1 MRGEDRTSGALFS
14 YVDVEARIGANHPL
28 RAMRR
33 LTNAALAE
41 LDPRFSALYE
51 GIGRPSIA
59 PERFLRA
66 SLLQLLYSIRSERQL
81 VERLEFDM
89 LFRWFVGL
97 TIDEKVFDASTFS
110 KNRDRLL
117 THAIAQEFLSSLLG
131 LPEVK
136 GLLSGEHFSVD
147 GTLLKA
153 WASMKSFRPKSA
165 SGEGAGNGPGEPP
178 PPGRNREAD
187 FRKTKRSNKTH
198 ASTTDKD
205 ARLYR
210 KGAGQESRLC
220 YLGHALME
228 NRNGLVAAAEA
239 TLATGTAEREAAA
252 AFSQR
257 LPKGATLGADK
268 GYDAEAF
275 VEGLKARGI
284 EPHIAINGTVSKHGK
299 ARKTAVPS
307 EVAASVRLCHQPA
320 AAQAHRGR
328 LRLDEDGRRSHAG
341 EGARPCQGPRRF
353 RPRHGRLQHRA
364 PAQALGPEGRS
375 PASDMKSQR
384 TTTRLHAKTPNL
396 SRIQPQKIALALLVA
411 QTH

>member
-1 MRGEDRTSGALFS
+1 MRGEDRTSGALFC

-59 PERFLRA
+59 PERLLRA

-136 GLLSGEHFSVD
+136 GLLSAEHFSVD

-165 SGEGAGNGPGEPP
+165 SGEGAGNGPSEPP

-210 KGAGQESRLC
+210 KGAG
-220 YLGHALME
+220 
-228 NRNGLVAAAEA
+228 
-239 TLATGTAEREAAA
+239 
-252 AFSQR
+252 
-257 LPKGATLGADK
+257 
-268 GYDAEAF
+268 
-275 VEGLKARGI
+275 
-284 EPHIAINGTVSKHGK
+284 
-299 ARKTAVPS
+299 
-307 EVAASVRLCHQPA
+307 HQPA